1 MVAFDV
7 SKAASLPSLPLL
19 PVTSLWTL
27 VLMDALGDSNACS
40 ASGGDVDH
48 VSGEGAGGVDC
59 ACGRVGSG
67 VDHLWGRGRGGADC
81 L

>member
-27 VLMDALGDSNACS
+27 VLMDALGAGNACS

-59 ACGRVGSG
+59 TCGRGCFD
-67 VDHLWGRGRGGADC
+67 VDHLCGTG
-81 L
+81 